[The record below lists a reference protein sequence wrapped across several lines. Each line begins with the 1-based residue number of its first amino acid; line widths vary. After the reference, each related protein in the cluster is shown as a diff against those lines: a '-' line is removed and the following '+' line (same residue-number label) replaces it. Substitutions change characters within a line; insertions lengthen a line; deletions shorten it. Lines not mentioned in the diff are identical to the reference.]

1 MKSSDQARI
10 LSKDIIFYLKYEQG
24 SKNLVSRNSSK
35 MLFFSHN
42 ILSCSFKGRAAVF
55 IRGRRRPIVTR
66 RKFAYSVGGG
76 KFKII
81 RRFKLFVQGRF
92 RPLIRKRGRWIVK
105 INGRLYRVIRTRIR
119 GRIRWLYKWGRKLKT
134 IKPVR
139 LSAVI
144 NRRYVGI
151 RKVGR
156 KLMTKLRV
164 RGRRRLIRSLRLNY
178 VRSQRTRRLRL
189 IRLRKRGNKF
199 IARIKG
205 KRRWGKAHRVYKIRE

>member
-1 MKSSDQARI
+1 MNK
-10 LSKDIIFYLKYEQG
+10 G
-24 SKNLVSRNSSK
+24 VKNLVSRNSSK
-35 MLFFSHN
+35 ILFFSHN
-42 ILSCSFKGRAAVF
+42 ILCCSFKGRASV
-55 IRGRRRPIVTR
+55 IIGGRRRPILTR

-92 RPLIRKRGRWIVK
+92 RPLIRRRGTWIVK
-105 INGRLYRVIRTRIR
+105 INRRLYKVIRTRVR
-119 GRIRWLYKWGRKLKT
+119 GRIRWLYKWGRKFKT

-139 LSAVI
+139 LSAFI
-144 NRRYVGI
+144 SRRYVGI

-164 RGRRRLIRSLRLNY
+164 RGRRRLIRPIRLNY

-199 IARIKG
+199 IARIKR